1 MSRTRKNI
9 NIEIGERLR
18 VARENLALSRS
29 EMAES
34 MGLSDEQYKRLESGA
49 SSITVDKLF
58 LLDEKYHIDIS
69 YLISGKNK
77 GEFDLE
83 RYISTCS
90 TGQKNRFLATVLMYL
105 QKQFIN
111 D

>member
-1 MSRTRKNI
+1 MRRTRKHI

-18 VARENLALSRS
+18 AARENLSLSRS

-34 MGLSDEQYKRLESGA
+34 MGLSDEQYKRIESGV

-58 LLDEKYHIDIS
+58 LLDEKYHMDIS
-69 YLISGKNK
+69 YLISGKIK
-77 GEFDLE
+77 DKFDLE

-90 TGQKNRFLATVLMYL
+90 IGEKNHLLLTVLMYL
-105 QKQFIN
+105 QKQLIN

>member
-18 VARENLALSRS
+18 AARENLSLSRS

-83 RYISTCS
+83 RYISSCS
-90 TGQKNRFLATVLMYL
+90 IGQKNHFLATVLMYL